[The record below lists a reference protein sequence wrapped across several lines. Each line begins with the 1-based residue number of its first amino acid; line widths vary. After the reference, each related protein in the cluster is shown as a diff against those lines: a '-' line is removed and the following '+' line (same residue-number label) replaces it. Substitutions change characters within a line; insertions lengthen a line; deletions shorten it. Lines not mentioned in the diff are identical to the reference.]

1 MGQNWDN
8 MTQFLSH
15 FDSEK
20 ILSEVTLAQQFK
32 KLDFFTYP

>member
-1 MGQNWDN
+1 MSQSDSTYMGQYWDN

-20 ILSEVTLAQQFK
+20 NLSDMYLC
-32 KLDFFTYP
+32 

>member
-1 MGQNWDN
+1 MGQNWNN

-20 ILSEVTLAQQFK
+20 TFSLTWYQLSLK
-32 KLDFFTYP
+32 III